1 MAALH
6 AQRHD
11 RPDESDLV
19 RRAARGEE
27 GAVRTIMQTHNR
39 RLYRV
44 ARSIVCDGAEAEDV
58 LQEAYLHAF
67 QSLSRFRGE
76 ASLATWLTRIVL
88 NESLQRVRRHTDLPV
103 SRIEL
108 PEQSASHV
116 IPFPISGTVAD
127 PERAMAQRQ
136 LCQLVERAIDE
147 LPQDFRTVLVARVVE
162 GMSVNE
168 TAAAARHPPG
178 DRQDAAAS
186 GEAPAQGYARRSHR
200 SAVQRCV
207 SLRGAALRADH
218 RCRRQAA
225 QPAYLIG
232 GTSMGSR
239 EIRGIPMLNT
249 VLSLEVQRCVFPEHS
264 IWPPR
269 SCWRP

>member
-1 MAALH
+1 MH

-67 QSLSRFRGE
+67 QSLAGFRGE

-88 NESLQRVRRHTDLPV
+88 NEALQRVRRHTDLPV

-116 IPFPISGTVAD
+116 IPFPSSGTPVAD

-162 GMSVNE
+162 GMSVDE
-168 TAAAARHPPG
+168 TAALLGIRPETVKTRLH
-178 DRQDAAAS
+178 R
-186 GEAPAQGYARRSHR
+186 ARRLLRVTLADHIGPLFSD
-200 SAVQRCV
+200 VFPFEGQRCARITDAV
-207 SLRGAALRADH
+207 VKR
-218 RCRRQAA
+218 
-225 QPAYLIG
+225 
-232 GTSMGSR
+232 
-239 EIRGIPMLNT
+239 LNLPT
-249 VLSLEVQRCVFPEHS
+249 
-264 IWPPR
+264 
-269 SCWRP
+269 

>member
-1 MAALH
+1 MAAMH

-27 GAVRTIMQTHNR
+27 GAVRTIMQTHNH

-67 QSLSRFRGE
+67 QSLAGFRGE
-76 ASLATWLTRIVL
+76 ARLATWLTRIVL
-88 NESLQRVRRHTDLPV
+88 NEALQRVRRHTDVPV

-116 IPFPISGTVAD
+116 IPFPSSGTPVAD

-162 GMSVNE
+162 GMSVDE
-168 TAAAARHPPG
+168 TAALLGIRPETVKTRLH
-178 DRQDAAAS
+178 R
-186 GEAPAQGYARRSHR
+186 ARRLLRVTLADHIGPLFSD
-200 SAVQRCV
+200 VFPFEGQRCARITDAV
-207 SLRGAALRADH
+207 VKR
-218 RCRRQAA
+218 
-225 QPAYLIG
+225 
-232 GTSMGSR
+232 
-239 EIRGIPMLNT
+239 LN
-249 VLSLEVQRCVFPEHS
+249 LPS
-264 IWPPR
+264 
-269 SCWRP
+269 